1 MHYWKLVCQKAI
13 FSQNIDYLLFLA
25 DSRYSSTYKYERKY
39 ESLQNM
45 LIANEI
51 QGNTLNV
58 MSHNAEQNIK
68 MQEIDWRFF
77 YQRLSN

>member
-1 MHYWKLVCQKAI
+1 
-13 FSQNIDYLLFLA
+13 
-25 DSRYSSTYKYERKY
+25 
-39 ESLQNM
+39 M

-77 YQRLSN
+77 LSKIKQLRKYQINSIFHTDLGRPIHKM

>member
-1 MHYWKLVCQKAI
+1 MHYWKFVYQRAI

-25 DSRYSSTYKYERKY
+25 DSRYSPTYKCKKKY

-68 MQEIDWRFF
+68 MQEKYWRFF
-77 YQRLSN
+77 FIKD